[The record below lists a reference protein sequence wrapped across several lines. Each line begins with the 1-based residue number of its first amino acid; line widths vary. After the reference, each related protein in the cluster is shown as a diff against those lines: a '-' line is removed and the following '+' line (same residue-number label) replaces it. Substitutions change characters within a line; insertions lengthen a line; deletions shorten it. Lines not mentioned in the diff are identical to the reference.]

1 MSLVLLLR
9 LDQRNAQLT
18 HGGACR
24 AQGIST
30 HFFRAL
36 FMQMVPGRKFGRF
49 VQFLSPPLEGVFS
62 FCAVSQLAEL
72 KMNHFSYWVRSQPD
86 WWLTF
91 KSEDTTAGW
100 RAAARRE
107 DYLQDALTLLGPTDN
122 IENAMDPRGPRYALH
137 VLMAAPVLT
146 EGQID
151 WVVDELS
158 DFAARRVSWDDV
170 QVSSCSHPFHSA

>member
-1 MSLVLLLR
+1 
-9 LDQRNAQLT
+9 
-18 HGGACR
+18 
-24 AQGIST
+24 
-30 HFFRAL
+30 
-36 FMQMVPGRKFGRF
+36 MVPERKFGRS
-49 VQFLSPPLEGVFS
+49 VQFSSPPLKQEFL

-72 KMNHFSYWVRSQPD
+72 KMNQFSYWVRSQPD

-91 KSEDTTAGW
+91 KKNEDTTAGW

-122 IENAMDPRGPRYALH
+122 AMDPRGPRHALH

-151 WVVDELS
+151 WVLDELS
-158 DFAARRVSWDDV
+158 DFATRRVSWDEV
-170 QVSSCSHPFHSA
+170 QVSSCSRPFP